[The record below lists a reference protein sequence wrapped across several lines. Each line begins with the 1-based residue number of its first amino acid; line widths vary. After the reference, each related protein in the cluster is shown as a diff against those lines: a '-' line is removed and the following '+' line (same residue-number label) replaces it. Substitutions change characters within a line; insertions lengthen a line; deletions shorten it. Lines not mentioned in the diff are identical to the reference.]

1 MEQNKKTIQITPELF
16 KISHEGKSK
25 KTKSQTRK
33 KPPAIRNN
41 PLKRELMN
49 KIKQHAKKHNKTLK
63 NREND
68 DSTTFESH
76 MDYLLNLS
84 KKQKVKVNTELPNE
98 LQKVNGESESVL
110 GGRSKITIKP
120 LIEVPLSSIE
130 PDVEPNVEPNT
141 KADTNVEP
149 NVEPNVKT
157 DQNVEPIQSIPFV
170 LPATQAPPAAA
181 PAAAAPAAQ
190 AQAPTPAPAA
200 QAQAPT
206 PAPAQPSAAAVQTIN
221 IKKDPE
227 YGILKKGKK
236 PTYRQWHH
244 NKTMR
249 NRPQISK
256 PKELIQEVKSTY
268 KLGKSKKTR
277 KVSIFLK
284 NKKTRRKIQEEV
296 NTLKKTPINDVK
308 DYLRKHNIIKS
319 GSSAPHDVLRQ
330 LYQQSHLAGEI
341 NNNSNEN
348 VIHNYL
354 ADSE

>member
-130 PDVEPNVEPNT
+130 PDEEPNVEPNVEPNT
-141 KADTNVEP
+141 
-149 NVEPNVKT
+149 KT

-170 LPATQAPPAAA
+170 LPAAQAPTQ
-181 PAAAAPAAQ
+181 APAAQ
-190 AQAPTPAPAA
+190 APAA
-200 QAQAPT
+200 QAP
-206 PAPAQPSAAAVQTIN
+206 VQTIN